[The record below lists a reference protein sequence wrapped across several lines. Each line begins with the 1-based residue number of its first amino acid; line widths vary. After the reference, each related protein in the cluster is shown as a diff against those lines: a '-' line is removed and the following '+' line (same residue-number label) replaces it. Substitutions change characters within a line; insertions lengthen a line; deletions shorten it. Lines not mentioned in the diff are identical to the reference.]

1 MRVIIF
7 AIVLLFATQVVGSAL
22 TESQYEYLF
31 TRWVAQHGKHY
42 QHDEY
47 FYRYGIWRVNYETI
61 ESHNAGESSF
71 TMAMNQ
77 FGDLTREEFRKTYLG
92 YRGRPIDRA
101 LNLNGPHNNVDQ
113 PMDSI
118 DWRQKNAVTAV
129 KNQQQCGS
137 CWAFSATGSTEG
149 AWALK
154 KGHLI
159 SLSEQQL
166 VDCSAAQGNDGCSGG
181 LMDYAFQYIIAHRGI
196 GSEASYPYLATDGH
210 PCKNVTS
217 VVTISSYHD
226 VIPNNETDL
235 LRATTIGPVSVAIE
249 ADQAVFQFYSG
260 GVLDDPSC
268 GTQLD
273 HGVLV
278 AGYGTDTKVGKTY
291 WLVKNSWGATWG
303 ESGYVRLAR
312 DKNTCGISLDPSYP
326 VV

>member
-1 MRVIIF
+1 MRVII
-7 AIVLLFATQVVGSAL
+7 ALIVLLFAAQVAAEAL
-22 TESQYEYLF
+22 SETQYEYLF
-31 TRWVAQHGKHY
+31 TRWVSQHGKHY

-61 ESHNAGESSF
+61 VSHNARNSSF
-71 TMAMNQ
+71 TMGMNQ
-77 FGDLTREEFRKTYLG
+77 FGDLTRAEFRATYLG
-92 YRGRPIDRA
+92 YRSSDRA
-101 LNLNGPHNNVDQ
+101 RDFNGPHQNVGAPLDAV
-113 PMDSI
+113 
-118 DWRQKNAVTAV
+118 DWRNKNAVTAV

-137 CWAFSATGSTEG
+137 CWAFSTTGSVEG
-149 AWALK
+149 AWALA

-166 VDCSAAQGNDGCSGG
+166 VDCSNAQGNDGCSGG
-181 LMDYAFQYIIAHRGI
+181 LMDNAFQYIISNNGI
-196 GSEASYPYLATDGH
+196 GTEADYPYVATDGH
-210 PCKNVTS
+210 PCKASTS
-217 VVTISSYHD
+217 VATISKFTD

-235 LRATTIGPVSVAIE
+235 LRAANIGPVSVAIE

-268 GTQLD
+268 GTTLD

-278 AGYGTDTKVGKTY
+278 AGYGTDGKDY

-312 DKNTCGISLDPSYP
+312 DKNTCGISQDPSYP
-326 VV
+326 TV